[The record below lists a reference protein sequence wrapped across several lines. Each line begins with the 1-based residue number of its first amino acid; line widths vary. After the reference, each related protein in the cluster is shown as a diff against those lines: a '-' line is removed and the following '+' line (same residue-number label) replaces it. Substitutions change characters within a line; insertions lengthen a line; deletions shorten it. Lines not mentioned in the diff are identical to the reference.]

1 MAERSGSG
9 RKLRFGVF
17 EADLRAGELRKNGVR
32 IRLQEQPFHVLSVL
46 LERAGEV
53 VSRDEICREVWGEQT
68 FVEFDCALNTAI
80 KKIRIAIGD
89 DAATPRFIET
99 VPKRGYR
106 FIAPL
111 QTELAVLEN
120 SVTDVVLNTPP
131 VIPSRVWRAAG
142 VFVMIVLAGLGLM
155 HLGSRSRGVR
165 EARRIV
171 LAVLPFENASGDAA
185 QEALCD
191 GITQEVIT
199 QLGRSDPG
207 RLGVAARN
215 KILSY
220 RHSAKAASQIGKEL
234 GADFVMEGNLR
245 RDGPHVRVTAELIRA
260 SDEVRMWGDEFDGL
274 DDDGALAVETEL
286 AKAIAAK
293 VRKEALLPVQ

>member
-1 MAERSGSG
+1 
-9 RKLRFGVF
+9 LCFGVF
-17 EADLRAGELRKNGVR
+17 EADLCAGELRKNGVR
-32 IRLQEQPFHVLSVL
+32 IHLQEQPFHVLSVL
-46 LERAGEV
+46 LERAGQV
-53 VSRDEICREVWGEQT
+53 VSREQICREVWGEQT

-89 DAATPRFIET
+89 DAVTPRFIET

-106 FIAPL
+106 FIALL
-111 QTELAVLEN
+111 QTEPAVWEKP
-120 SVTDVVLNTPP
+120 VPHVVLDSPP
-131 VIPSRVWRAAG
+131 RIPSRVWRAAG
-142 VFVMIVLAGLGLM
+142 VFAMVVLAGLSLA
-155 HLGSRSRGVR
+155 HLGARSGGVR
-165 EARRIV
+165 EAPIV
-171 LAVLPFENASGDAA
+171 LAVLPFENVSGDTA

-199 QLGRSDPG
+199 LLGRSDPA

-220 RHSAKAASQIGKEL
+220 RHSTKAASQIGKEL
-234 GADFVMEGNLR
+234 GADFLMEGNLR

-260 SDEVRMWGDEFDGL
+260 RDEVRMWGDEFDEL
-274 DDDGALAVETEL
+274 DDVGMLAVETEL
-286 AKAIAAK
+286 GKAIAAK